1 MSVVANPV
9 QTIPVEAVV
18 FRKDLYPRF
27 TPDAA
32 TIQRYQESL
41 DHLPPIEVNQ
51 RMELIDGY
59 HRWNAHKEAG
69 AAEVPAMVTPTESDD
84 HLLEL
89 AIDRNAKHGMQLS
102 QDDKR
107 KMAVRLFTSRQ
118 RSEEEL
124 AKLLSVSNKSI
135 QRWLSDIKKAQREEQ
150 KATVADMWMACY
162 SQPEIAEAT
171 EVPQQTISGWME
183 DLPKLDTCPNP
194 VKVAAQYQEAEWKT
208 PLYNVWTWSK
218 DDDTAVDHFGNSH
231 VGIVD
236 RLLYLFTEPFDV
248 VVDPFAGA
256 GSTVDICRKRARRY
270 WCADRKVK
278 SGLAEQK
285 HIRTRDI
292 AEGPP
297 NYLPWSDVKLLYLDP
312 PYWKQAEGQY
322 SDDPSDLAN
331 MDLEIFYDVLTSYVK
346 AAAKKMPSGSHVAI
360 LIQPTQWKSGPTRE
374 VVDHVFDICKRLDN
388 GTIRLIQRIS
398 CPYSSQQMNPQM
410 VEWAKANKRLLV
422 LTRELMVFEV
432 A

>member
-1 MSVVANPV
+1 MSVVAN
-9 QTIPVEAVV
+9 QAQIIPVEAVV

-32 TIQRYQESL
+32 TIQRYQDSL
-41 DHLPPIEVNQ
+41 EVLPPIEVNQ

-59 HRWNAHKEAG
+59 HRWNAHKDAG
-69 AAEVPAMVTPTESDD
+69 VAEVPAMVTQTESDD

-118 RSEEEL
+118 RSEDDL
-124 AKLLSVSNKSI
+124 AKLLSVSSKSV
-135 QRWLSDIKKAQREEQ
+135 QRWLSDIKKVQREEQ
-150 KATVADMWMACY
+150 KSAVMDMWLACF
-162 SQPEIAEAT
+162 SDAEIAERVDVDAK
-171 EVPQQTISGWME
+171 TIGRWTKESGI
-183 DLPKLDTCPNP
+183 LDSCPNSQ
-194 VKVAAQYQEAEWKT
+194 KVAAQYQEADWQT
-208 PLYNVWTWSK
+208 PLYNVWRWNK

-256 GSTVDICRKRARRY
+256 GSTVDICRKRMRRY
-270 WCADRKVK
+270 WCADRRVK

-331 MDLEIFYDVLTSYVK
+331 MDQDIFYDVLTSYVK
-346 AAAKKMPSGSHVAI
+346 SAAKKMASGSHVAI
-360 LIQPTQWKSGPTRE
+360 LIQPTQWRSGPDRE
-374 VVDHVFDICKRLDN
+374 VVDHVVDLCKRLDN
-388 GTIRLIQRIS
+388 GSIRLIQRIS
-398 CPYSSQQMNPQM
+398 CPYTSQQANPQM
-410 VEWAKANKRLLV
+410 VEWAKANKRLIV